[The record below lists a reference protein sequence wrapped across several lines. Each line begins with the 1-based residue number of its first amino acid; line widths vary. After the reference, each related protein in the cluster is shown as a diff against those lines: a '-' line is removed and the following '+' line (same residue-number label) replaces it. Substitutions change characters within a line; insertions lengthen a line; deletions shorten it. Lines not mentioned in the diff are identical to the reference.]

1 MAKLNL
7 SLAALSVLA
16 AVSTVAAC
24 DGGKSGADATQST
37 DAPTPGGAKAATY
50 SPAEI
55 CFSNEAF
62 DELTKSFPEQ
72 PEDAAPAAA
81 GTPPSGAA
89 EAAEKDAKVEPEDAA
104 AAAAASKK
112 EAADVLVPANAAA
125 PKAAPAD
132 GEDATEFDGLKILKG
147 RKDYCCHSPTGGQK
161 PIRASHTAS
170 AILKCKK
177 HAPLGW
183 VSKGPC

>member
-1 MAKLNL
+1 MPNHHVTA
-7 SLAALSVLA
+7 AALALLVA
-16 AVSTVAAC
+16 ALGAC
-24 DGGKSGADATQST
+24 DGDQSMKAGSAQEAG
-37 DAPTPGGAKAATY
+37 APTPGGAKTATY

-72 PEDAAPAAA
+72 PEEAADAADAAAPPTPDAGAESAKAAAA
-81 GTPPSGAA
+81 GS
-89 EAAEKDAKVEPEDAA
+89 EKEAA
-104 AAAAASKK
+104 AAAVP
-112 EAADVLVPANAAA
+112 AADSAAA
-125 PKAAPAD
+125 ATAAD
-132 GEDATEFDGLKILKG
+132 GADSADETGFAALKILKR

-161 PIRASHTAS
+161 AIRASHTAS

-183 VSKGPC
+183 VSKGSC